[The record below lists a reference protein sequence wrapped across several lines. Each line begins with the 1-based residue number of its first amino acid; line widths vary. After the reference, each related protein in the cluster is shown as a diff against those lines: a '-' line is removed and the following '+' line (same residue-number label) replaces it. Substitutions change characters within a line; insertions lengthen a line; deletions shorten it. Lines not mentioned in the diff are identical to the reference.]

1 MGFLHSKWA
10 PRRPILLVG
19 LTTLLLFVVGPQL
32 GSLDADADG
41 IPEIPVALASTS
53 TVGVTTF
60 TCLAASHRTTRN
72 VTNPIAIAMHK
83 RALDTQEHAIAS
95 PVGWLA
101 LRSFCPL
108 RC

>member
-60 TCLAASHRTTRN
+60 TCLVASHRTTRT
-72 VTNPIAIAMHK
+72 VANPIAIPTQK
-83 RALDTQEHAIAS
+83 RDLETQEHAIAS
-95 PVGWLA
+95 PVGRSA
-101 LRSFCPL
+101 LRSFCLL